1 MSIYQSIGTA
11 SANVVD
17 RVMAALVSGLELE
30 FGRGAGEGLA
40 HRFLDAEEA
49 DFRWDARVEE
59 RWIGTYEGIEDDGLA
74 LDRIAICGRIDG
86 NWFCA
91 VMLVDGD
98 GQAHGMMGC
107 RQFRSLVRARDA
119 MLHAH

>member
-1 MSIYQSIGTA
+1 MSKYECIGTA

-30 FGRGAGEGLA
+30 FGRGVGAALA

-49 DFRWDARVEE
+49 DFHWDARVEE
-59 RWIGTYEGIEDDGLA
+59 RWIGAYEDIEDDGLA
-74 LDRIAICGRIDG
+74 LDRIAICGRLDG

-107 RQFRSLVRARDA
+107 RLFRSLVRARDA

>member
-30 FGRGAGEGLA
+30 FGRGAGAALA

-59 RWIGTYEGIEDDGLA
+59 RWIGTYEGIEDEGLA
-74 LDRIAICGRIDG
+74 LDRIAICGRLDG